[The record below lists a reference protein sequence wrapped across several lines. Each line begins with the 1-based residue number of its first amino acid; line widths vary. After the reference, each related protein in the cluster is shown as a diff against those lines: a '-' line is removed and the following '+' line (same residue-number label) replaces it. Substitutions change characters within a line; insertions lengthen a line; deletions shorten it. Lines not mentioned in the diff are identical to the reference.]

1 MAVLHRFYCIIDGEH
16 NEEGNG
22 TRIAPNDDVSG
33 YSQYEEVCK
42 SLAIVPIRKI
52 SEQLKEDEMRLQH
65 IGMNN
70 IDSKALA
77 CALWVR
83 GLSEVFQCS
92 KICIFYFSFN
102 HKVFRIAKRV

>member
-1 MAVLHRFYCIIDGEH
+1 MAVLHSFYRNLDGEH

-22 TRIAPNDDVSG
+22 TRIAPSDDVSG
-33 YSQYEEVCK
+33 YPQYEEVCK

-52 SEQLKEDEMRLQH
+52 SEQLKEDEMKLQH

-70 IDSKALA
+70 TDSKALA

-83 GLSEVFQCS
+83 DLLEVFQCS
-92 KICIFYFSFN
+92 KICNI
-102 HKVFRIAKRV
+102 I